1 MSDSNTTRRAAT
13 DWIEAIEE
21 ACADPAAGPV
31 TGVEDAMAAFER
43 EEGRAPAD
51 MPSSSAGNRSYGAG
65 NKVPRRPPPQHCSR
79 SNA

>member
-1 MSDSNTTRRAAT
+1 MSDSNTTRRAAA

-43 EEGRAPAD
+43 EDGLAAGRYAILA
-51 MPSSSAGNRSYGAG
+51 
-65 NKVPRRPPPQHCSR
+65 RRQPILQR
-79 SNA
+79 RQ